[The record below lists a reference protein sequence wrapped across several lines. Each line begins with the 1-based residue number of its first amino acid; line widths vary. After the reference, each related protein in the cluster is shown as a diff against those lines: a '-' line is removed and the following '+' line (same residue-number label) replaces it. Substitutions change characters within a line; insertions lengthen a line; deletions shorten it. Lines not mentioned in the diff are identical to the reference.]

1 MDNVNDNFIIEE
13 NVVLS
18 TTKTLEKS
26 NPTIYTS
33 IGGNIIS
40 NESLNKNYQIL
51 VDMVKEVKD
60 VRENAKNER
69 QKQINDLVGMDDILT
84 QGNLFR

>member
-1 MDNVNDNFIIEE
+1 MDNINDNSIIED
-13 NVVLS
+13 NCALS
-18 TTKTLEKS
+18 TPKTLEKS
-26 NPTIYTS
+26 NSTIYTS

-69 QKQINDLVGMDDILT
+69 QKQINDLVGIDDILT